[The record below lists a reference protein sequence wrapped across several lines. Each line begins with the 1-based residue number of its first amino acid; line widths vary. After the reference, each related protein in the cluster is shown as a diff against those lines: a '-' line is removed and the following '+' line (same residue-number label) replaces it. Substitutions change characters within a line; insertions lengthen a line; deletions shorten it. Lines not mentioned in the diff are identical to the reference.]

1 MSLTI
6 DPTIQATRVLTVA
19 ITEYLT
25 VAKTL
30 ADASERASRATTG
43 KDAAARRDAYQA
55 LTELGAKMRLTERNL
70 VRAAQKVR
78 AVLTVAD
85 MEAIAKKLDRR
96 DAVDSAW
103 VLVKAAVAG

>member
-1 MSLTI
+1 M
-6 DPTIQATRVLTVA
+6 DPTIQATRLLTAA
-19 ITEYLT
+19 ITEYLA

-30 ADASERASRATTG
+30 ADASERASQATTG
-43 KDAAARRDAYQA
+43 KDTAARRDAYQV

>member
-1 MSLTI
+1 
-6 DPTIQATRVLTVA
+6 
-19 ITEYLT
+19 
-25 VAKTL
+25 
-30 ADASERASRATTG
+30 
-43 KDAAARRDAYQA
+43 
-55 LTELGAKMRLTERNL
+55 MRLTERNL

-85 MEAIAKKLDRR
+85 MEGIAKKLDRR

>member
-1 MSLTI
+1 MSHTI
-6 DPTIQATRVLTVA
+6 DPTIQAARLLTVA

-25 VAKTL
+25 VAETL
-30 ADASERASRATTG
+30 ADASERAAQATTG
-43 KDAAARRDAYQA
+43 KDATARRGAYQA

-85 MEAIAKKLDRR
+85 MEGIAKKLDRR